1 MWTAVSVGMPPRLQ
15 NICNAVQRNKLV
27 PVQALIAQLAQLTHL
42 EQAQVSVALLA
53 DVERRFIAS
62 V

>member
-1 MWTAVSVGMPPRLQ
+1 MPPRLQ